1 MNKIKELE
9 QKINKARKDY
19 YNGNSIVSDKI
30 FDTWISELELLDP
43 KNSAVIGI
51 GSEPVSIWEKYTH
64 KIPMGSL
71 NKSQTDVEIKE
82 WMDKYSE
89 NEYLLTLK
97 LDGLSISL
105 VYENGVLVKAAT
117 RGAGTVGELITKN
130 VIKMNGVPLRLKDK
144 INITVRGEIILSKE
158 NFKKY
163 FQGSSNERNAASGTC
178 RRFDG
183 ENCDKLDVL
192 SYQLFSDDLNLKTFK
207 EQFDKLNDLGFKVP
221 TYYIGKNYA
230 EILNIK
236 KEYDLKLRDEYEY
249 IIDGLVMHVND
260 ISKHEQYGYLNMRP
274 YASLAIKFDS
284 VFKEGIIESIET
296 QVGNSGRL
304 TPVATLNPPVD
315 LLGTKVSRASLHNFS
330 NINELGVGV
339 GAKVLVCRKN
349 DVIPYI
355 EEVIEEPKEIY
366 KQPEY
371 CPKCNTPV
379 INVGEYVQCP
389 NTSSCI
395 AQIEGRIINWIK
407 DLNILEWGE
416 SLIKKLVESNKVNTI
431 ADLYTLT
438 INDLSSLDRMG
449 DKSAKKC
456 YDILHSNKEIPLD
469 IFIGALS
476 IPGIGSSTIKL
487 IMDAGCDE
495 LTKFGQLK
503 AEHFEKVVGVG
514 PIKAKSLAEGLISNQ
529 KLIIDLLANGIKI
542 KDKIIGKLTGKS
554 FCFSGNMVNKRQN
567 LEAMVIKNGGQ
578 VKSSVGKGLS
588 FLVLGDKNSTSSKA
602 VAAKKNNTEV
612 ISEEDFLNML

>member
-1 MNKIKELE
+1 MNNIKELE

-19 YNGNSIVSDKI
+19 YNGNSTVSDKI

-43 KNSAVIGI
+43 KNPEVIGI

-71 NKSQTDVEIKE
+71 NKSQTDIEIKE

-89 NEYLLTLK
+89 SEYLLTLK

-105 VYENGVLVKAAT
+105 VYENGVLVKAVT

-130 VIKMNGVPLRLKDK
+130 VIKMRGVPLRLKDK

-221 TYYIGKNYA
+221 TYYIGKNYY

-379 INVGEYVQCP
+379 LNVGEYVQCP

-503 AEHFEKVVGVG
+503 AEHFEKVAGVG
-514 PIKAKSLAEGLISNQ
+514 PIKAKSLAEGLINNQ

>member
-19 YNGNSIVSDKI
+19 YNGNSTVSDKI

-43 KNSAVIGI
+43 KNPEVIGI

-89 NEYLLTLK
+89 SEYLLTLK

-130 VIKMNGVPLRLKDK
+130 VIKMSGVPLRLKDK

-221 TYYIGKNYA
+221 TYYIGKNYS

-284 VFKEGIIESIET
+284 IFKEGIIESIET

-371 CPKCNTPV
+371 CPKCNTSV

-395 AQIEGRIINWIK
+395 AQVEGRIINWIK

-431 ADLYTLT
+431 ADLYKLT
-438 INDLSSLDRMG
+438 VNDLSSLDRMG

-503 AEHFEKVVGVG
+503 AEHFEKVAGVG
-514 PIKAKSLAEGLISNQ
+514 PIKAKSLAEGLINNQ